1 MRQTRIVD
9 HDASHGEPCAEVR
22 AQCGRDLVGIAAQGD
37 LATVLVITVV
47 VCVRGRDMAQRRV
60 PKGIFEFVDRG
71 TEDEVGLR
79 NNRAAF
85 APDGS
90 LFLGQTDRGWG
101 STGGKSFGLQRLVWS
116 GEVPFEIETMKLTAD
131 GFDVRFTRP
140 VDRSAAATP
149 ANWSL
154 SHYHYLYRAAYGS
167 PQQEITPVKVTSAT
181 VSADG
186 RTATTLITRYSG
198 GLNGDGT
205 QATLRKIGDD
215 WLVVTTIV
223 EDPQYLNGRFITS
236 SHFRREKDR
245 SKWNPKPCRPL

>member
-1 MRQTRIVD
+1 MCSSDLGPFAGQMFVADESKCIVVRVALEKVD
-9 HDASHGEPCAEVR
+9 GEW
-22 AQCGRDLVGIAAQGD
+22 QGAC
-37 LATVLVITVV
+37 LPF
-47 VCVRGRDMAQRRV
+47 RSGFQ
-60 PKGIFEFVDRG
+60 GG
-71 TEDEVGLR
+71 

-101 STGGKSFGLQRLVWS
+101 STGGKPFGLQCIVWI

-186 RTATTLITRYSG
+186 RTVRLKLPELRAAKIYELHHANLRAA
-198 GLNGDGT
+198 DGT
-205 QATLRKIGDD
+205 APLHTAAYYTLNR
-215 WLVVTTIV
+215 V
-223 EDPQYLNGRFITS
+223 GR
-236 SHFRREKDR
+236 
-245 SKWNPKPCRPL
+245 N